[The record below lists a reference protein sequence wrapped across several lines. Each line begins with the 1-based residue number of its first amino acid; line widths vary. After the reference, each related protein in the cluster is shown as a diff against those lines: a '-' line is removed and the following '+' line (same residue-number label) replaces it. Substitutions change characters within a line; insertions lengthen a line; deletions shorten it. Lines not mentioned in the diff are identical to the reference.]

1 MPDPSHGGSAAEQST
16 QGRPDLFAPW
26 MRQFGSME
34 TEQADGSADL
44 TAARDALQGHRWR
57 EAFDFLVRADREAG
71 LGATDLEALAQAAW
85 FTAQPDLAVEAKERA
100 FKAYVADGN
109 KARAAKIAFEL
120 SREYVSKLKFS
131 IASAWAARGERLLE
145 GEPEGFAHGYQA
157 LSRSLTAEHAGDV
170 ESAIKFAGQAVE
182 IGTRFSDADIRA
194 WGLLQQGRLLIAG
207 GRTDE
212 GFPLLEEA
220 TIAAVNGEL
229 NPFIAGVAYC
239 SMIASCRDTT
249 DYRRAS
255 EWTEATR
262 RWCERQSI
270 NGFPGICRVHRAE
283 IVALQGALDRAEQE
297 LLQATT
303 ELAAYDATPPLGR
316 RVLRTWGDPLPAG

>member
-1 MPDPSHGGSAAEQST
+1 
-16 QGRPDLFAPW
+16 
-26 MRQFGSME
+26 
-34 TEQADGSADL
+34 
-44 TAARDALQGHRWR
+44 
-57 EAFDFLVRADREAG
+57 
-71 LGATDLEALAQAAW
+71 
-85 FTAQPDLAVEAKERA
+85 
-100 FKAYVADGN
+100 
-109 KARAAKIAFEL
+109 
-120 SREYVSKLKFS
+120 
-131 IASAWAARGERLLE
+131 
-145 GEPEGFAHGYQA
+145 
-157 LSRSLTAEHAGDV
+157 
-170 ESAIKFAGQAVE
+170 
-182 IGTRFSDADIRA
+182 
-194 WGLLQQGRLLIAG
+194 LQQGRLVIAG

-229 NPFIAGVAYC
+229 NPFVAGVAYC

-255 EWTEATR
+255 EWTEATQ

-303 ELAAYDATPPLGR
+303 ELAARATRRSPTGSTHLGR
-316 RVLRTWGDPLPAG
+316 SAPAGDLVGGGALRRPTRSAGSRSPRCL

>member
-1 MPDPSHGGSAAEQST
+1 MTSNRPSSLPD
-16 QGRPDLFAPW
+16 RP
-26 MRQFGSME
+26 
-34 TEQADGSADL
+34 
-44 TAARDALQGHRWR
+44 
-57 EAFDFLVRADREAG
+57 
-71 LGATDLEALAQAAW
+71 
-85 FTAQPDLAVEAKERA
+85 
-100 FKAYVADGN
+100 
-109 KARAAKIAFEL
+109 
-120 SREYVSKLKFS
+120 
-131 IASAWAARGERLLE
+131 
-145 GEPEGFAHGYQA
+145 
-157 LSRSLTAEHAGDV
+157 SRSVRD
-170 ESAIKFAGQAVE
+170 S
-182 IGTRFSDADIRA
+182 GTPTSRA

-229 NPFIAGVAYC
+229 NPFMAGVAYC

-255 EWTEATR
+255 EWTEATH

-297 LLQATT
+297 LLQATDGAGRVRRDV
-303 ELAAYDATPPLGR
+303 AARR
-316 RVLRTWGDPLPAG
+316 RVLRTWGDSLPAG